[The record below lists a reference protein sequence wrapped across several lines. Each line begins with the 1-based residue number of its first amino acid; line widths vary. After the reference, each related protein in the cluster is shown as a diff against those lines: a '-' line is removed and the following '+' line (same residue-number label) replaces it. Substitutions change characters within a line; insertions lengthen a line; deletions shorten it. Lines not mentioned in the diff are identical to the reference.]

1 MILSVEWAELEV
13 IDLAKAK
20 TPEGKAEL
28 VIKARDAMHRQGFF
42 YIINHGLEKDQVRSV
57 LSRCSRIYHVVYTLQ
72 IERVF
77 NIAAVPFTQVDPEE
91 KKVYEAKIKETGT
104 FMGYKPL
111 QYWVKISLWQHT

>member
-1 MILSVEWAELEV
+1 LILSVEWAELEV

>member
-1 MILSVEWAELEV
+1 LILSVEWAELEV

-28 VIKARDAMHRQGFF
+28 VIKARGAMHRQGFF

-57 LSRCSRIYHVVYTLQ
+57 LSRCSRIYVAYTLQ
-72 IERVF
+72 IGRVF

-104 FMGYKPL
+104 FTGYKPL
-111 QYWVKISLWQHT
+111 QYWVKISLWRHT

>member
-1 MILSVEWAELEV
+1 LILSVEWAELEV

-42 YIINHGLEKDQVRSV
+42 YIINHGFEKDQVRSA
-57 LSRCSRIYHVVYTLQ
+57 LSRRARICAAYTLQ

-77 NIAAVPFTQVDPEE
+77 NIAAVPFTQVDSEE
-91 KKVYEAKIKETGT
+91 KKIYEAKIKETGT

-111 QYWVKISLWQHT
+111 QYWVRISL